1 MQGPTDE
8 ASTPTVYVINR
19 QLLGVTV
26 RRKKRPRTTRPW
38 PAAAGNPALPPPPPQ
53 EDEGLPVAK
62 RARLQGPASDAVVN
76 AHAAETL
83 ATDSPDDTPT
93 DPVTPV
99 APAVFLPCAV
109 ASRAPRRNWK
119 AKEDAKLL
127 EAVQKHGDDWVK
139 VAAMVPDRTDR
150 QCRERWVHSLDPA
163 NGKKRGKWTPAEDEN
178 LMEAVKT
185 HGNNWVKAAAM
196 VPDRTDRQC
205 RKRWVQT
212 LDPAN
217 GKNLGKWS
225 TEEDEKLIEAVK
237 KHGKKWA
244 AAALMVP
251 GRTDQQCRQR
261 WFRTLDPANG
271 NKGKWSTEED
281 EKLAEAVNQHGKK
294 WVAVALMVPGRTN
307 KQCRERWLNHLDPDR
322 ASNTVE

>member
-26 RRKKRPRTTRPW
+26 HRKKRPRTTRPW

-93 DPVTPV
+93 DPVTIAASVPS
-99 APAVFLPCAV
+99 AA

-119 AKEDAKLL
+119 AEEDAKLM
-127 EAVQKHGDDWVK
+127 EGVQKNGDDWVA
-139 VAAMVPDRTDR
+139 VAAMVPGRTDQ
-150 QCRERWVHSLDPA
+150 QCRQRWFQTLDPT
-163 NGKKRGKWTPAEDEN
+163 NGNKGKWTPAEDEN

-185 HGNNWVKAAAM
+185 RGNNWVK
-196 VPDRTDRQC
+196 V
-205 RKRWVQT
+205 
-212 LDPAN
+212 
-217 GKNLGKWS
+217 
-225 TEEDEKLIEAVK
+225 
-237 KHGKKWA
+237 
-244 AAALMVP
+244 ALMVP

-261 WFRTLDPANG
+261 WFQTLDPTNG

-281 EKLAEAVNQHGKK
+281 EKLAEAVQKHGEDCVAAAAMVPGRTNIQCRVRWFQTLDPTNRNKGK
-294 WVAVALMVPGRTN
+294 WSTEEDAKLIEAVQNLGKDCWVAVALMVPGRTN
-307 KQCRERWLNHLDPDR
+307 KQCGEHWIHLDPTHR
-322 ASNTVE
+322 KNLGK